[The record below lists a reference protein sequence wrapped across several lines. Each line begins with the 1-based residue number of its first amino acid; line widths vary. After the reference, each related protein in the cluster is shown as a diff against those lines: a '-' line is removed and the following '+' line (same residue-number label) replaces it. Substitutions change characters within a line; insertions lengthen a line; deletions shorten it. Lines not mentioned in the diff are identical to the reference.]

1 MALYRQNGALLA
13 LGTVGAAA
21 ALGLVFGRTRPG
33 FYEEDDPLVTLK
45 RISQTRLAPGDIPLG
60 VAFTSGVLGSP
71 AREGRRRGRWS
82 PKVHHRYDLDT
93 ELRRGKKK
101 KEPKVRIK
109 ITRPGKLGGSG
120 YMSRPWEGVGG
131 RKRILDHC
139 VDEWGFQSCLG
150 SITVFKTW
158 WRNKPNMMRKY
169 GKIIEH
175 DANYLREAYGG
186 RAQKR
191 KSRRL
196 RKAG

>member
-1 MALYRQNGALLA
+1 MALYRQNGAFVA
-13 LGTVGAAA
+13 LGTVGAVAT
-21 ALGLVFGRTRPG
+21 LGLVFGRTRPG
-33 FYEEDDPLVTLK
+33 FYEEDVS
-45 RISQTRLAPGDIPLG
+45 IEQW
-60 VAFTSGVLGSP
+60 GSP
-71 AREGRRRGRWS
+71 AREGRRRARWS
-82 PKVHHRYDLDT
+82 PKVHHRYDLDS
-93 ELRRGKKK
+93 ELRRGKTK

-139 VDEWGFQSCLG
+139 VDEWGFRSCLG

-169 GKIIEH
+169 GDIIEH

-186 RAQKR
+186 RAQR
-191 KSRRL
+191 RRSRRSAR

>member
-1 MALYRQNGALLA
+1 MGLYRQNGAWLA
-13 LGTVGAAA
+13 LGTVGAVAA
-21 ALGLVFGRTRPG
+21 
-33 FYEEDDPLVTLK
+33 
-45 RISQTRLAPGDIPLG
+45 LG
-60 VAFTSGVLGSP
+60 VAFRRTRPDFYEEEVSIEQWGEADPDWAVLGQEWGSP
-71 AREGRRRGRWS
+71 ARPGRRRARWS

-93 ELRRGKKK
+93 ELRRGKTK

-120 YMSRPWEGVGG
+120 YMNRPWEGVGG

-139 VDEWGFQSCLG
+139 VDEWGFRSCLG

-186 RAQKR
+186 QAQKR